1 MTLLICVGSIKLQSG
16 VVLREYVCTVI
27 SELLCCASV
36 SESKLRGKSSSRR
49 GPRGHGRGQYPRKDT
64 KVSLIAIVDI
74 LSDVLLVS
82 HLVLLLLNFQFLF
95 NWPCFPLSLLK
106 NFWSNFVGHQL
117 LLS

>member
-1 MTLLICVGSIKLQSG
+1 
-16 VVLREYVCTVI
+16 VCTVI

-64 KVSLIAIVDI
+64 KVSLIAVVDV

-82 HLVLLLLNFQFLF
+82 HLVLLLLKFGLVFLCHF
-95 NWPCFPLSLLK
+95 RRTFGAILQVISYFCHEINSFTSL
-106 NFWSNFVGHQL
+106 QETP
-117 LLS
+117 